1 MMAFSPT
8 TKQILHPSNKRE
20 TSRRDADKTRQQLRN
35 YIHKFEKSPSH
46 QSGVRQK
53 ERDDYVTRFLK
64 LATLLSPSTMM
75 SLSLS
80 LLSLGYKTKPI
91 NSTWKTHRVFSERPQ
106 KTASLLVSE
115 SQTAVHRERPVV
127 MDTDIK
133 PSAAR
138 G

>member
-8 TKQILHPSNKRE
+8 TKQIVHPANKRE

-35 YIHKFEKSPSH
+35 YIHTFEKSPSR

-91 NSTWKTHRVFSERPQ
+91 NSTWKTHRVFSRRPQ

-115 SQTAVHRERPVV
+115 SQTAVHLERPVV

>member
-1 MMAFSPT
+1 MAFSPT

-20 TSRRDADKTRQQLRN
+20 TSRRDADKTRQQLHN
-35 YIHKFEKSPSH
+35 YIHKFEKSPSR

-80 LLSLGYKTKPI
+80 LLSLRTKIQNKI
-91 NSTWKTHRVFSERPQ
+91 NKLNEENSQSQ
-106 KTASLLVSE
+106 KTASLLISE
-115 SQTAVHRERPVV
+115 SQTAVHLERPVV

>member
-8 TKQILHPSNKRE
+8 MKQILHPANKRE

-35 YIHKFEKSPSH
+35 YIHTFEKSLSH

-75 SLSLS
+75 SLSL
-80 LLSLGYKTKPI
+80 LSLRTQIQNKTNKLNEE
-91 NSTWKTHRVFSERPQ
+91 NSQ
-106 KTASLLVSE
+106 SLQRTSPENSVPP
-115 SQTAVHRERPVV
+115 R
-127 MDTDIK
+127 
-133 PSAAR
+133 
-138 G
+138 